1 MRQHLTSIVAIDRNG
16 AIGCKNELPWTI
28 KSDMA
33 FFRKTTMG
41 NVVIMGRKTYQSIG
55 SPLKGRLNLVLSH
68 NAVLF
73 PSTEQ
78 CRLVNSVGE
87 ALADAFVAKNDET
100 FVIGGAATYI
110 EFAPIVDRYLVTFV
124 DHVAPDGDAFL
135 AQSIRDMF
143 PEWNAREIA
152 NLPAVP
158 GQDEFA
164 FRIVEFSAPD
174 EAERREQRNEMVDA
188 ILDKRPTAKSRRAA
202 SRNGQAGAAQEAFF
216 F

>member
-68 NAVLF
+68 NSVLF
-73 PSTEQ
+73 PSTDQ

-87 ALADAFVAKNDET
+87 ALADASAAKHEES
-100 FVIGGAATYI
+100 FVIGGAATYV

-124 DHVAPDGDAFL
+124 DHIAPDGDAFL
-135 AQSIRDMF
+135 AQSIRDML
-143 PEWNAREIA
+143 PEWKAREIA
-152 NLPAVP
+152 ALPAVP

-164 FRIVEFSAPD
+164 FRIVEFVAPD
-174 EAERREQRNEMVDA
+174 EDARRQQRNETVEA
-188 ILDKRPTAKSRRAA
+188 ILDKRLNAKSRKAGTRSAQA
-202 SRNGQAGAAQEAFF
+202 SAAQEAFF